1 LAAGD
6 PIVSLSDLINL
17 ATGGGSGSPE
27 QINFFKT
34 HLRAGAAPGTLVAGR
49 LTDLWEYDGS
59 PSGASTTAPTT
70 SAVVTNAT
78 NGAWKQATSASGAK
92 KRLVS
97 VTAVSLVAGSLIIYD
112 RLVQHGGFSGTTTGA
127 QTTNIGT
134 WPALT
139 RFTSGIGV
147 ELYAEIYTAVG
158 SPGTTVTSVYTNTT
172 PTGSRTTQSTTFGGT
187 GFLEAQR
194 LIPLPLQIGDK
205 GVTLVTSGTIA
216 ASTLTAGNWGLTLL
230 YPLVVLPLP
239 LLGAGRMWSGIM
251 QAGGPLNL
259 GATADSCIAMMWH
272 PSTTTAP
279 QIFGQAFFLEK

>member
-1 LAAGD
+1 M
-6 PIVSLSDLINL
+6 
-17 ATGGGSGSPE
+17 
-27 QINFFKT
+27 
-34 HLRAGAAPGTLVAGR
+34 
-49 LTDLWEYDGS
+49 
-59 PSGASTTAPTT
+59 
-70 SAVVTNAT
+70 VTNAT
-78 NGAWKQATSASGAK
+78 SGAWKQTTSASGAK

-97 VTAVSLVAGSLIIYD
+97 VSAVSLVAGSLIVYD
-112 RLVQHGGFSGTTTGA
+112 RLVQHGGMSGTVATV

-158 SPGTTVTSVYTNTT
+158 STGTTITATYTNTT
-172 PTGSRTTQSTTFGGT
+172 PTGSRVTPVTTFGGT

-205 GVTLVTSGTIA
+205 GVTLVTDADLG
-216 ASTLTAGNWGLTLL
+216 ASTLTAGNFGLTLL
-230 YPLVVLPLP
+230 YPLIVLPLP
-239 LLGAGRMWSGIM
+239 LLGAGRMWSGVM

-272 PSTTTAP
+272 PNTTTAP